1 MNESFY
7 GEKIQLLKNMILNKD
22 FITGN
27 GVLKKQDIINDYI
40 EMLCSKIT
48 IN

>member
-22 FITGN
+22 FIIGD
-27 GVLKKQDIINDYI
+27 GALKKQDIINDYI
-40 EMLCSKIT
+40 DIAKSRT
-48 IN
+48 SP